1 MAIFGCFSSQTLNK
15 NPGSYVLGTFSLG
28 DFPDFGEIPEKWP
41 NFCTPKITI
50 FHRKPLSQ
58 CPPKTR
64 F

>member
-15 NPGSYVLGTFSLG
+15 NPGCYVLGTFSLG